1 MHNMNVGKFCYRL
14 NINKFREQN
23 ICNILYEEG
32 IFMSFSFDFD
42 KYRKHNPRDYSDFI
56 EDDEFDY
63 EFSDEFIYD
72 DEFLDEDRY

>member
-1 MHNMNVGKFCYRL
+1 
-14 NINKFREQN
+14 
-23 ICNILYEEG
+23 
-32 IFMSFSFDFD
+32 MSFSFDFD

-63 EFSDEFIYD
+63 EFSDEFIYE